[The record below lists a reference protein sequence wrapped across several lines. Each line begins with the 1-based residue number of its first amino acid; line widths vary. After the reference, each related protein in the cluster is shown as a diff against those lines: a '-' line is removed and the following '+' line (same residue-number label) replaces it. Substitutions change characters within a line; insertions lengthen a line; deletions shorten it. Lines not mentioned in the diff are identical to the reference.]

1 MTLDR
6 SGTWQDLTT
15 EDFAGLDPERTIALL
30 PVGAVEQHGPHLPL
44 VTDTC
49 ILEGIVARTL
59 ELLPASARVLVLP
72 TQAVG
77 DSAEHGGFA
86 GTLSLSPETL
96 IRAWSELGAAV
107 RRAGLRKLVM
117 LNSHGGQPQVVDI
130 VAQKLRL
137 EHAMLAVKVNS
148 FALGTPGGLFDG
160 EELRHGIHG
169 GALETSLMLH
179 LRPDLVRREALADF
193 DSLAARWAREG
204 RTLGVERPAG
214 VGWMAQDLNP
224 AGACGNAAAA
234 DATRG
239 AKLLDHLASQLLA
252 VVRELADTPLST
264 LRNRG
269 A

>member
-1 MTLDR
+1 MPAGYWRDC
-6 SGTWQDLTT
+6 SCA
-15 EDFAGLDPERTIALL
+15 DFPPADPERAVALL
-30 PVGAVEQHGPHLPL
+30 PVSAVEQHGPHLPL
-44 VTDTC
+44 ATDAVIGEGVVTRLLERGVGDVTLLVLPAMEVGDSVEHTGFPGTLC
-49 ILEGIVARTL
+49 IDARTL
-59 ELLPASARVLVLP
+59 LDAWLD
-72 TQAVG
+72 VG
-77 DSAEHGGFA
+77 RSVA
-86 GTLSLSPETL
+86 
-96 IRAWSELGAAV
+96 
-107 RRAGLRKLVM
+107 RAGVRKLV
-117 LNSHGGQPQVVDI
+117 LFNSHGGNGPLVDLAA
-130 VAQKLRL
+130 VRLRAQC
-137 EHAMLAVKVNS
+137 AMLVARAASYRLGVPPDL
-148 FALGTPGGLFDG
+148 FAADELAHGL
-160 EELRHGIHG
+160 HG
-169 GALETSLMLH
+169 GEVETSLMLH